1 MNKWYFPLSGN
12 AHTKGLKDSGIETFR
27 GQLLASLAR
36 EIVQNS
42 LDAKRDD
49 SDYVY
54 IEFSYFN
61 MITSRFPDI
70 EGFKHNIME
79 SIAES
84 EHMKD
89 ESTKKFFLKASSLL
103 NQDTIPFVR
112 ISDFNTNGLRGSKS
126 KKSSDWKNLVK
137 SSGVSDKN
145 PQAGGSF
152 GIGKNAPFACSD
164 LHTVFYST
172 LDIDG
177 NEAYEGVTNLISVTK
192 PELDDF
198 TQGIGYFASN
208 DKHEPIYDQANLD
221 SSFIRVNSG
230 TDIYISGI
238 KFDKSSF
245 EIDVMRGLLNN
256 FLYAIYMGTLIVS
269 INGKIIDKNNLTQH
283 VFASKSVLD
292 KETIEMLELLN
303 NPDSLKFNDFRHNE
317 ATFILSEDPEG
328 SRKISV
334 IRKPWMKI
342 TNFDGFTRAVDF
354 KGVFIV
360 HGAKTNELLRKMENP
375 QHEKWETDRL
385 EEVERIQ
392 GDRLL
397 REMRRF
403 ISDQIIKLS
412 NLGDVESLELI
423 GADDYIKLIDDES
436 QSKPKKIK
444 ENVSKVEVRNN
455 EKHKLKETI
464 FVKGDLEMVV
474 NEIGDEDQ
482 YEVEIPSHDVV
493 PNPNPNPNPNPI
505 DIIKRGKRVSITRN
519 QIKVLKLDNRGSY
532 KLFFKSNSDDITVN
546 VEIFPVDEEGKVIG
560 DVLKIENAFS
570 LDKKLNTIENIIEGV
585 VVINGVINIE
595 FKTNILTPLSLGVNI
610 YETNG

>member
-1 MNKWYFPLSGN
+1 MNKWYFPLSDN

-42 LDAKRDD
+42 LDAKRED
-49 SDYVY
+49 SKSVY

-61 MITSRFPDI
+61 MVSSRFPDI
-70 EGFKHNIME
+70 DGFRQNIVE
-79 SIAES
+79 SIAEC

-89 ESTKKFFLKASSLL
+89 ESTKKFFLKAESIL

-145 PQAGGSF
+145 AQAGGSF
-152 GIGKNAPFACSD
+152 GIGKNAPFACSN

-177 NEAYEGVTNLISVTK
+177 NEAFEGVTNLISVTK

-198 TQGIGYFASN
+198 TQGIGYYASN
-208 DKHEPIYDQANLD
+208 NRHEPIYEQANLD
-221 SSFIRVNSG
+221 LSFNRVTSG
-230 TDIYISGI
+230 TDIYITGI
-238 KFDKSSF
+238 KFDKDYF
-245 EIDVMRGLLNN
+245 ENEVMRGLLNN
-256 FLYAIYMGTLIVS
+256 FLYAIYMGTLVVS
-269 INGKIIDKNNLTQH
+269 INEKTIDRTNLMSY
-283 VFASKSVLD
+283 VFANKSVLD
-292 KETIEMLELLN
+292 KETIEMLELLD
-303 NPDSLKFNDFRHNE
+303 NPDALKFNDFRDNE
-317 ATFILSEDPEG
+317 ATFILLEDPEG

-360 HGAKTNELLRKMENP
+360 HGSKTNELLRKMENP
-375 QHEKWETDRL
+375 QHDKWETDRL
-385 EEVERIQ
+385 EEIERNQ

-397 REMRRF
+397 KDMRRY

-436 QSKPKKIK
+436 QSKQKKIK
-444 ENVSKVEVRNN
+444 EHVSKVGVRNN
-455 EKHKLKETI
+455 DKHKLKETV
-464 FVKGDLEMVV
+464 FVSGDLEMVI

-482 YEVEIPSHDVV
+482 YDVDIPSHDVI
-493 PNPNPNPNPNPI
+493 PNPSPDPNPNPI
-505 DIIKRGKRVSITRN
+505 DIINRGKRVSITRN
-519 QIKVLKLDNRGSY
+519 QIKVLKLDNKGRY
-532 KLFFKSNSDDITVN
+532 KMFFKSNSDDISVN
-546 VEIFPVDEEGKVIG
+546 VEIFPVDEEGKIIA
-560 DVLKIENAFS
+560 DVLKIENAFC
-570 LDKKLNTIENIIEGV
+570 LDKKLKTTENIIQGV
-585 VVINGVINIE
+585 GVINGVISIE
-595 FKTNILTPLSLGVNI
+595 FTTNILTPLSLGVNI
-610 YETNG
+610 YEING